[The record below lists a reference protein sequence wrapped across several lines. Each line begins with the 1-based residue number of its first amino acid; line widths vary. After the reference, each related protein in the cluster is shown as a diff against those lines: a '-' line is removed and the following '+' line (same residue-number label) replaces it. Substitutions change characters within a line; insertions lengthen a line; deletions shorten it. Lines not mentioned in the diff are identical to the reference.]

1 MIHPALVKML
11 EKYDLLDSNASF
23 DALREI
29 LQEIVLL
36 GLYDAG
42 FFKHVAF
49 YGGTALRILHNLPR
63 FSEDLDFSL
72 FELNQKFNLKP
83 YEEAIVANLKAFGFD
98 VTIEIK
104 DKNNNSAIA
113 SAFVKGNTI
122 EHLINI
128 NAPKDI
134 TNKIHRDQ
142 VVKIKLEVDT
152 NPPGQFETENMIRLT
167 PRPFS
172 INVFTL
178 PSLYAGKMH
187 AILCRAWGNRPK
199 GRDWYDLVWYIANDV
214 ELDTKHLK
222 ARLSQSCK
230 YLEANDIKI
239 PDELTKENIKNLLL
253 QRIERLD
260 VTKAKK
266 DVQPFIKDIKEI
278 ELWSKEFFIAII
290 ENIKIKQESLSERF
304 TPDGGLDKNG

>member
-1 MIHPALVKML
+1 MTHPALIKML
-11 EKYDLLDSNASF
+11 EKYDLTNSNSSY

-42 FFKHVAF
+42 FFKYAAF

-72 FELNQKFNLKP
+72 LESNSEFNLKP
-83 YEEAIVANLKAFGFD
+83 YEEAIISTLKAFGFD

-104 DKNNNSAIA
+104 EKNNISAIA

-134 TNKIHRDQ
+134 TSKIHRDQ
-142 VVKIKLEVDT
+142 AVKIKLEVDT
-152 NPPGQFETENMIRLT
+152 NPPLEFETANVIRLT

-172 INVFTL
+172 INAFTL

-187 AILCRAWGNRPK
+187 AILCRAWSTRPK
-199 GRDWYDLVWYIANDV
+199 GRDWYDLVWYIANDI
-214 ELDTKHLK
+214 ELDSIHLK
-222 ARLSQSCK
+222 SRLSQSCK
-230 YLEANDIKI
+230 YLEENNIQI
-239 PDELTKENIKNLLL
+239 PSELTKQTIKELLL
-253 QRIERLD
+253 QRIETLD
-260 VTKAKK
+260 IVKAKN
-266 DVQPFIKDIKEI
+266 DVQPFIKDIREI
-278 ELWSKEFFIAII
+278 ELWSKEFFVSVI
-290 ENIKIKQESLSERF
+290 ENIKVR
-304 TPDGGLDKNG
+304 

>member
-1 MIHPALVKML
+1 MTHPALIKML
-11 EKYDLLDSNASF
+11 EKYDLSNSNSSY

-42 FFKHVAF
+42 FFKHAAF

-72 FELNQKFNLKP
+72 LESNSEFNLKP
-83 YEEAIVANLKAFGFD
+83 YEEAIISTLKAFGFD

-104 DKNNNSAIA
+104 EKNNISAIA

-134 TNKIHRDQ
+134 TSKIHRDQ
-142 VVKIKLEVDT
+142 AVKIKLEVDT
-152 NPPGQFETENMIRLT
+152 NPPLEFETANVIRLT

-172 INVFTL
+172 INAFTL

-187 AILCRAWGNRPK
+187 AILCRAWSTRPK
-199 GRDWYDLVWYIANDV
+199 GRDWYDLVWYIANDI
-214 ELDTKHLK
+214 ELDSIHLK
-222 ARLSQSCK
+222 SRLSQSCK
-230 YLEANDIKI
+230 YLEENNIQI
-239 PDELTKENIKNLLL
+239 PSELTKQTIKELLL
-253 QRIERLD
+253 QRIETLD
-260 VTKAKK
+260 IVKAKN
-266 DVQPFIKDIKEI
+266 DIQPFIKDIREI
-278 ELWSKEFFIAII
+278 ELWSKEFFVSVI
-290 ENIKIKQESLSERF
+290 ENIKVR
-304 TPDGGLDKNG
+304 

>member
-1 MIHPALVKML
+1 MTHPALIKML
-11 EKYDLLDSNASF
+11 ERYELTNSNSSY

-42 FFKHVAF
+42 FFKHAAF

-72 FELNQKFNLKP
+72 LKSDPKFNLVP
-83 YEEAIVANLKAFGFD
+83 YQEAIISTLKAFGFD

-104 DKNNNSAIA
+104 EKNNNSAIA

-134 TNKIHRDQ
+134 TNKIHKDKA
-142 VVKIKLEVDT
+142 VKIKLEVDT
-152 NPPGQFETENMIRLT
+152 NPPLQFETANIIRLT

-172 INVFTL
+172 INAFTL

-187 AILCRAWGNRPK
+187 AILCRAWSTRPK

-214 ELDTKHLK
+214 ELDTIHLK

-230 YLEANDIKI
+230 YLEENNIQI
-239 PDELTKENIKNLLL
+239 PNELTKQTIKDLLL
-253 QRIERLD
+253 QRIETLD
-260 VTKAKK
+260 ISKAKN
-266 DVQPFIKDIKEI
+266 DLQPFIKDIREI
-278 ELWSKEFFIAII
+278 ELWSKEFFIAVI
-290 ENIKIKQESLSERF
+290 ENIKVR
-304 TPDGGLDKNG
+304 

>member
-1 MIHPALVKML
+1 MTHPALIKML
-11 EKYDLLDSNASF
+11 EKYDLTNSNSSY

-42 FFKHVAF
+42 FFKHAAF

-72 FELNQKFNLKP
+72 LQSNPEFNLKP
-83 YEEAIVANLKAFGFD
+83 YEEAIISTLKAFGFD

-104 DKNNNSAIA
+104 EKNNSSAIA

-122 EHLINI
+122 EHLLNI

-142 VVKIKLEVDT
+142 AVKIKLEVDT
-152 NPPGQFETENMIRLT
+152 NPPLEFETANVIRLT

-172 INVFTL
+172 INAFAL

-187 AILCRAWGNRPK
+187 AILCRAWSTRPK

-214 ELDTKHLK
+214 ELDSIHLK
-222 ARLSQSCK
+222 SRLSQSCK
-230 YLEANDIKI
+230 YLEENNIQIPNELSKQTIK
-239 PDELTKENIKNLLL
+239 ELLL
-253 QRIERLD
+253 QRIETLD
-260 VTKAKK
+260 IRKAKN
-266 DVQPFIKDIKEI
+266 DVQPFIKDMREI
-278 ELWSKEFFIAII
+278 ELWSKEFFISVI
-290 ENIKIKQESLSERF
+290 ENMKVR
-304 TPDGGLDKNG
+304 

>member
-1 MIHPALVKML
+1 MTHPALIKML
-11 EKYDLLDSNASF
+11 EKYDLSNSNSSF

-42 FFKHVAF
+42 FFKHTAF

-72 FELNQKFNLKP
+72 LKTNPEFNLKP
-83 YEEAIVANLKAFGFD
+83 YEEAIIATLKAFGFE

-104 DKNNNSAIA
+104 EKNSISAIA

-128 NAPKDI
+128 NAPKDM
-134 TNKIHRDQ
+134 TRKIHKDQ
-142 VVKIKLEVDT
+142 AVKIKLEVDT
-152 NPPGQFETENMIRLT
+152 NPPLEFETANIIRLT

-172 INVFTL
+172 INAFTL

-187 AILCRAWGNRPK
+187 AILCRAWSSRPK
-199 GRDWYDLVWYIANDV
+199 GRDWYDLVWYVANDV

-222 ARLSQSCK
+222 ARLTQSCK
-230 YLEANDIKI
+230 YLEENSIEI
-239 PDELTKENIKNLLL
+239 PNELTKRNIKEMLLK
-253 QRIERLD
+253 RIESLD
-260 VTKAKK
+260 VAKAKN
-266 DVQPFIKDIKEI
+266 DVQPFIKDIREI
-278 ELWSKEFFIAII
+278 ELWSKDFFIAVV
-290 ENIKIKQESLSERF
+290 ENIKTK
-304 TPDGGLDKNG
+304 

>member
-1 MIHPALVKML
+1 MTHPALIKML
-11 EKYDLLDSNASF
+11 EKYDLSNSNASF

-42 FFKHVAF
+42 FFKHTAF

-72 FELNQKFNLKP
+72 LESNPKFNLKP
-83 YEEAIVANLKAFGFD
+83 YEEAIISTLKAFGFD
-98 VTIEIK
+98 VSIEIK
-104 DKNNNSAIA
+104 EKNNNSAIA

-128 NAPKDI
+128 NAPKEI

-142 VVKIKLEVDT
+142 AVKIKLEVDT
-152 NPPGQFETENMIRLT
+152 NPPLDFETQNVIRLT

-172 INVFTL
+172 INAFTL

-187 AILCRAWGNRPK
+187 AILCRAWSSRPK

-230 YLEANDIKI
+230 YLEANEINI
-239 PDELTKENIKNLLL
+239 PDVLTKQNIKELLL
-253 QRIERLD
+253 QRIESLD
-260 VTKAKK
+260 VAKAKMMYNR
-266 DVQPFIKDIKEI
+266 
-278 ELWSKEFFIAII
+278 S
-290 ENIKIKQESLSERF
+290 
-304 TPDGGLDKNG
+304 

>member
-1 MIHPALVKML
+1 MTHPALIKML
-11 EKYDLLDSNASF
+11 EKYDLTNSNSSY

-42 FFKHVAF
+42 FFKYAAF

-72 FELNQKFNLKP
+72 LESNSEFNLKP
-83 YEEAIVANLKAFGFD
+83 YEEAIISTLKAFGFD

-104 DKNNNSAIA
+104 EKNNISAIA

-134 TNKIHRDQ
+134 TSKIHRDQ
-142 VVKIKLEVDT
+142 AVKIKLEVDT
-152 NPPGQFETENMIRLT
+152 NPPLEFETANVIRLT

-172 INVFTL
+172 INAFTL

-187 AILCRAWGNRPK
+187 AILCRAWSTRPK
-199 GRDWYDLVWYIANDV
+199 GRDWYDLVWYIANDI
-214 ELDTKHLK
+214 ELDSIHLK
-222 ARLSQSCK
+222 SRLSQSCK
-230 YLEANDIKI
+230 YLEENNIQI
-239 PDELTKENIKNLLL
+239 PSELTKQTIKELLL
-253 QRIERLD
+253 QRIETLD
-260 VTKAKK
+260 IVKAKN
-266 DVQPFIKDIKEI
+266 DIQPFIKDIREI
-278 ELWSKEFFIAII
+278 ELWSKEFFVSVI
-290 ENIKIKQESLSERF
+290 ENIKVR
-304 TPDGGLDKNG
+304 

>member
-1 MIHPALVKML
+1 MTHPALIKML
-11 EKYDLLDSNASF
+11 EKYDLSNSNSSY

-42 FFKHVAF
+42 FFKHAAF

-72 FELNQKFNLKP
+72 LEQNQNFNLLP
-83 YEEAIVANLKAFGFD
+83 YEEAIINTLKAFGFD

-104 DKNNNSAIA
+104 EKNNNSAIA

-134 TNKIHRDQ
+134 TDKIHRNQ
-142 VVKIKLEVDT
+142 AVKIKLEVDT
-152 NPPGQFETENMIRLT
+152 NPPLEFETQNIIRLT

-172 INVFTL
+172 ITAMTL

-187 AILCRAWGNRPK
+187 AILCRAWSSRPK
-199 GRDWYDLVWYIANDV
+199 GRDWYDLVWYIANSV
-214 ELDTKHLK
+214 ELDAKHLK

-230 YLEANDIKI
+230 YLEENDIKI
-239 PDELTKENIKNLLL
+239 PKELSKQNIKELLL
-253 QRIERLD
+253 QRIETLD
-260 VTKAKK
+260 VAKAKS
-266 DVQPFIKDIKEI
+266 DVQPFIKDIREI

-290 ENIKIKQESLSERF
+290 ENIKVK
-304 TPDGGLDKNG
+304 

>member
-1 MIHPALVKML
+1 MTHPALLKML
-11 EKYDLLDSNASF
+11 EKYDLSNSDSSY

-42 FFKHVAF
+42 FFKHAAF
-49 YGGTALRILHNLPR
+49 YGGTALRILHSLPR

-72 FELNQKFNLKP
+72 LESNSEFNLVP
-83 YEEAIVANLKAFGFD
+83 YEESIISTLKAFGFD

-104 DKNNNSAIA
+104 EKNNSSAIA

-142 VVKIKLEVDT
+142 AVKIKLEVDT
-152 NPPGQFETENMIRLT
+152 NPPLDFETANIIRLT

-172 INVFTL
+172 INTFTL

-187 AILCRAWGNRPK
+187 AILCRAWSTRPK
-199 GRDWYDLVWYIANDV
+199 GRDWYDLVWYIANNV
-214 ELDTKHLK
+214 ELDIVHLK

-230 YLEANDIKI
+230 YLEENNIQI
-239 PDELTKENIKNLLL
+239 PSKLTKQTIKELIL
-253 QRIERLD
+253 QRIETLD
-260 VTKAKK
+260 VAKAKN
-266 DVQPFIKDIKEI
+266 DVQPFIKDMREI
-278 ELWSKEFFIAII
+278 ELWSKEFFVAVI
-290 ENIKIKQESLSERF
+290 ENIKVR
-304 TPDGGLDKNG
+304 

>member
-1 MIHPALVKML
+1 MTHPALIKML
-11 EKYDLLDSNASF
+11 EKYDLSDPNASF

-42 FFKHVAF
+42 FFKHAAF

-72 FELNQKFNLKP
+72 LESNLKFNLKP
-83 YEEAIVANLKAFGFD
+83 YEDAIISSLKAFGFD

-104 DKNNNSAIA
+104 EKNNSSAIA

-142 VVKIKLEVDT
+142 AVKIKLEVDT
-152 NPPGQFETENMIRLT
+152 NPPLEFETQNVIRLT

-172 INVFTL
+172 INAFTL

-187 AILCRAWGNRPK
+187 AILCRAWSSRPK

-230 YLEANDIKI
+230 YLEANEINI
-239 PDELTKENIKNLLL
+239 PDELTKQNIKELLL
-253 QRIERLD
+253 QRIESLD
-260 VTKAKK
+260 VGKAKN
-266 DVQPFIKDIKEI
+266 DVQPFIKDMREI
-278 ELWSKEFFIAII
+278 ELWSKEFFMAVV
-290 ENIKIKQESLSERF
+290 ENIKIKGE
-304 TPDGGLDKNG
+304 

>member
-1 MIHPALVKML
+1 MNHPALIKML
-11 EKYDLLDSNASF
+11 EKYDLSNSNSSY

-42 FFKHVAF
+42 FFKHAAF

-72 FELNQKFNLKP
+72 LESNSEFNLKP
-83 YEEAIVANLKAFGFD
+83 YEEAIISTLRAFGFD

-104 DKNNNSAIA
+104 EKNNISAIA

-134 TNKIHRDQ
+134 TSKIHRDQ
-142 VVKIKLEVDT
+142 AVKIKLEVDT
-152 NPPGQFETENMIRLT
+152 NPPLEFETANVIRLT

-172 INVFTL
+172 INAFTL

-187 AILCRAWGNRPK
+187 AILCRAWSTRPK
-199 GRDWYDLVWYIANDV
+199 GRDWYDLVWYIANDI
-214 ELDTKHLK
+214 ELDSIHLK
-222 ARLSQSCK
+222 SRLSQSCK
-230 YLEANDIKI
+230 YLEENNIQI
-239 PDELTKENIKNLLL
+239 PSELTKQTIKELLL
-253 QRIERLD
+253 QRIETLD
-260 VTKAKK
+260 IVKAKN
-266 DVQPFIKDIKEI
+266 DVQPFIKDIREI
-278 ELWSKEFFIAII
+278 ELWSKEFFVSVI
-290 ENIKIKQESLSERF
+290 ENIKVR
-304 TPDGGLDKNG
+304 

>member
-1 MIHPALVKML
+1 MTHPALIKML
-11 EKYDLLDSNASF
+11 EKYDLTNSNSSY

-42 FFKHVAF
+42 FFKYAAF

-72 FELNQKFNLKP
+72 LESNSEFNLKP
-83 YEEAIVANLKAFGFD
+83 YEEAIISTLKAFGFD

-104 DKNNNSAIA
+104 EKNNISAIA

-134 TNKIHRDQ
+134 TSKIHRDQ
-142 VVKIKLEVDT
+142 AVKIKLEVDT
-152 NPPGQFETENMIRLT
+152 NPPLEFETANVIRLT

-172 INVFTL
+172 INAFTL

-187 AILCRAWGNRPK
+187 AILCRAWSTRPK

-214 ELDTKHLK
+214 ELDSIHLK
-222 ARLSQSCK
+222 SRLSQSCK
-230 YLEANDIKI
+230 YLEENNIQIPSELSKQTIK
-239 PDELTKENIKNLLL
+239 ELLL
-253 QRIERLD
+253 QRIETLD
-260 VTKAKK
+260 IVKAKN
-266 DVQPFIKDIKEI
+266 DVQPFIKDIREI
-278 ELWSKEFFIAII
+278 ELWSKEFFVSVI
-290 ENIKIKQESLSERF
+290 ENIKVR
-304 TPDGGLDKNG
+304 

>member
-1 MIHPALVKML
+1 MTHPALVKML
-11 EKYDLLDSNASF
+11 EKYDLSNSNSSF

-42 FFKHVAF
+42 FFKHAAF

-72 FELNQKFNLKP
+72 LESNPKFNLKP
-83 YEEAIVANLKAFGFD
+83 YEEAIISTLKAFGFD

-104 DKNNNSAIA
+104 EKNNSSAIA

-142 VVKIKLEVDT
+142 AVKIKLEVDT
-152 NPPGQFETENMIRLT
+152 NPPLDFETENIIRLT

-172 INVFTL
+172 INAFTL

-187 AILCRAWGNRPK
+187 AILCRAWSSRPK
-199 GRDWYDLVWYIANDV
+199 GRDWYDLVWYIANDM

-230 YLEANDIKI
+230 YLEANEINI
-239 PDELTKENIKNLLL
+239 PDELTKQNIKELLL
-253 QRIERLD
+253 QRIESLD
-260 VTKAKK
+260 VAKAKN
-266 DVQPFIKDIKEI
+266 DIQPFIKDIREI
-278 ELWSKEFFIAII
+278 ELWSKEFFMAVV
-290 ENIKIKQESLSERF
+290 ENIKIKE
-304 TPDGGLDKNG
+304 D

>member
-1 MIHPALVKML
+1 MTHPALLKML
-11 EKYDLLDSNASF
+11 EKYDLTNSNSSY

-36 GLYDAG
+36 GLYNAG
-42 FFKHVAF
+42 FFKHAAF

-72 FELNQKFNLKP
+72 LENNPEFNLVP
-83 YEEAIVANLKAFGFD
+83 YEEAIISTLKAFGFD

-104 DKNNNSAIA
+104 EKNNISAIA

-134 TNKIHRDQ
+134 TSKIHRDQ
-142 VVKIKLEVDT
+142 AVKIKLEVDT
-152 NPPGQFETENMIRLT
+152 NPPLEFETANVIRLT

-172 INVFTL
+172 INAFTL

-187 AILCRAWGNRPK
+187 AILCRAWSTRPK

-214 ELDTKHLK
+214 ELDSIHLK
-222 ARLSQSCK
+222 SRLSQSCK
-230 YLEANDIKI
+230 YLEENNIQIPSELSKQTIK
-239 PDELTKENIKNLLL
+239 ELLL
-253 QRIERLD
+253 QRIETLD
-260 VTKAKK
+260 VEKAKN
-266 DVQPFIKDIKEI
+266 DVQPFIKDIREI
-278 ELWSKEFFIAII
+278 ELWSKEFFVAVI
-290 ENIKIKQESLSERF
+290 ENIKVR
-304 TPDGGLDKNG
+304 

>member
-1 MIHPALVKML
+1 MTHPALIKML
-11 EKYDLLDSNASF
+11 EKYDITNSNASF

-29 LQEIVLL
+29 LQEIILL

-42 FFKHVAF
+42 FFKYAAF

-72 FELNQKFNLKP
+72 LKVNPEFNLVPFK
-83 YEEAIVANLKAFGFD
+83 ESIIQTLKAFGFD

-104 DKNNNSAIA
+104 EKNNSSAIA

-134 TNKIHRDQ
+134 TSKIHRDQ
-142 VVKIKLEVDT
+142 AVKIKLEVDT
-152 NPPGQFETENMIRLT
+152 NPPLDFEIANIIRLT

-172 INVFTL
+172 INAFTL
-178 PSLYAGKMH
+178 SSLYAGKMH
-187 AILCRAWGNRPK
+187 AILCRAWSTRPK
-199 GRDWYDLVWYIANDV
+199 GRDWYDLIWYIANDV

-230 YLEANDIKI
+230 YLEKNSIEI
-239 PDELTKENIKNLLL
+239 PEKLTKQNIKKLLL
-253 QRIERLD
+253 QRIEILD
-260 VTKAKK
+260 IEKAKN
-266 DVQPFIKDIKEI
+266 DVKPFITNIKEI
-278 ELWSKEFFIAII
+278 ELWSKEFFMAVIDD
-290 ENIKIKQESLSERF
+290 IKINIS
-304 TPDGGLDKNG
+304 

>member
-1 MIHPALVKML
+1 MTHPALIKML
-11 EKYDLLDSNASF
+11 EKYDLTNSNSSY

-42 FFKHVAF
+42 FFKYAAF

-72 FELNQKFNLKP
+72 LESNSEFNLKP
-83 YEEAIVANLKAFGFD
+83 YEEAIISTLKAFGFD

-104 DKNNNSAIA
+104 EKNNISAIA

-134 TNKIHRDQ
+134 TSKIHRDQ
-142 VVKIKLEVDT
+142 AVKIKLEVDT
-152 NPPGQFETENMIRLT
+152 NPPLEFETANVIRLT

-172 INVFTL
+172 INAFTL

-187 AILCRAWGNRPK
+187 AILCRAWSTRPK
-199 GRDWYDLVWYIANDV
+199 GRDWYDLIWYIANDV
-214 ELDTKHLK
+214 ELDSIHLK
-222 ARLSQSCK
+222 SRLSQSCK
-230 YLEANDIKI
+230 YLEENNIQI
-239 PDELTKENIKNLLL
+239 PSELTKQTIKELLL
-253 QRIERLD
+253 QRIETLD
-260 VTKAKK
+260 IVKAKN
-266 DVQPFIKDIKEI
+266 DVQPFIKDIREI
-278 ELWSKEFFIAII
+278 ELWSKEFFVSVI
-290 ENIKIKQESLSERF
+290 ENIKVR
-304 TPDGGLDKNG
+304 

>member
-1 MIHPALVKML
+1 MTHPALIKML
-11 EKYDLLDSNASF
+11 EKYDLSSSNSSY

-42 FFKHVAF
+42 FFKHAAF

-72 FELNQKFNLKP
+72 LEQNPNFNLLP
-83 YEEAIVANLKAFGFD
+83 YEEAIIDTLKVFGFD

-104 DKNNNSAIA
+104 EKNNSSAIA

-134 TNKIHRDQ
+134 TDKIHRDQ
-142 VVKIKLEVDT
+142 AVKIKLEVDT
-152 NPPGQFETENMIRLT
+152 NPPLEFETQNIIRLT

-172 INVFTL
+172 ITAMTL
-178 PSLYAGKMH
+178 PSLYAGKIH
-187 AILCRAWGNRPK
+187 AILCRAWSTRPK

-214 ELDTKHLK
+214 ELDVKHLK
-222 ARLSQSCK
+222 SRLSQSCK
-230 YLEANDIKI
+230 YLEENDIKI
-239 PDELTKENIKNLLL
+239 PNELTKQNIKELLL
-253 QRIERLD
+253 QRIETLD
-260 VTKAKK
+260 VAKAKS
-266 DVQPFIKDIKEI
+266 DVQPFIKDIREI
-278 ELWSKEFFIAII
+278 ELWSKEFFIAIV
-290 ENIKIKQESLSERF
+290 ENIK
-304 TPDGGLDKNG
+304 

>member
-1 MIHPALVKML
+1 MTHPALLKML
-11 EKYDLLDSNASF
+11 EKYDLTNSNSSY

-42 FFKHVAF
+42 FFKHAAF

-72 FELNQKFNLKP
+72 LEVNPDFDLKP
-83 YEEAIVANLKAFGFD
+83 FQEAIIDTLKSFGFD
-98 VTIEIK
+98 ITIEIK
-104 DKNNNSAIA
+104 DKSSNSAIT

-122 EHLINI
+122 EHLLNI

-134 TNKIHRDQ
+134 TNKIHKDQ
-142 VVKIKLEVDT
+142 TVKIKLEVDT
-152 NPPGQFETENMIRLT
+152 NPPLNFQTQNIIRLT

-172 INVFTL
+172 INAFML

-187 AILCRAWGNRPK
+187 AILCRSWSTRPK
-199 GRDWYDLVWYIANDV
+199 GRDWYDLIWYIANSV
-214 ELDTKHLK
+214 ELDSIHLK

-230 YLEANDIKI
+230 YLESNEIKI
-239 PDELTKENIKNLLL
+239 PENLTKKNIKELLL
-253 QRIERLD
+253 ERLKTLD
-260 VTKAKK
+260 VDKAKN
-266 DVQPFIKDIKEI
+266 DVQPFIKDMREI
-278 ELWSKEFFIAII
+278 ELWSKEFFETVI
-290 ENIKIKQESLSERF
+290 ENIKVK
-304 TPDGGLDKNG
+304 

>member
-1 MIHPALVKML
+1 MTHPALIKML
-11 EKYDLLDSNASF
+11 EKYDLSDSNTSF

-42 FFKHVAF
+42 FFKHATF

-72 FELNQKFNLKP
+72 LETNAEFNLKP
-83 YEEAIVANLKAFGFD
+83 YEDAIIATLKAFGFD

-104 DKNNNSAIA
+104 EKNNSSAIA

-142 VVKIKLEVDT
+142 AVKIKLEVDT
-152 NPPGQFETENMIRLT
+152 NPPLEFETANVIRLT

-172 INVFTL
+172 INAFTL
-178 PSLYAGKMH
+178 GSLYAGKMH
-187 AILCRAWGNRPK
+187 AILCRAWSSRPK

-214 ELDTKHLK
+214 ELDAKHLK
-222 ARLSQSCK
+222 ARLTQSCK
-230 YLEANDIKI
+230 YLEANEINI
-239 PDELTKENIKNLLL
+239 PDELTKQNIKELLL
-253 QRIERLD
+253 QRIENLD
-260 VTKAKK
+260 VAKAKN
-266 DVQPFIKDIKEI
+266 DVQPFIKDIREI
-278 ELWSKEFFIAII
+278 ELWSKEFFMAVV
-290 ENIKIKQESLSERF
+290 ENIKIKGE
-304 TPDGGLDKNG
+304 

>member
-1 MIHPALVKML
+1 MTHPALIKML
-11 EKYDLLDSNASF
+11 EKYDLSNSNSSY

-42 FFKHVAF
+42 FFKHAAF

-72 FELNQKFNLKP
+72 LESNRDFNLKP
-83 YEEAIVANLKAFGFD
+83 YEETIISTLKAFGFD

-104 DKNNNSAIA
+104 EKSNSSAIA

-142 VVKIKLEVDT
+142 AVRIKLEVDT
-152 NPPGQFETENMIRLT
+152 NPPLEFETANVIRLT
-167 PRPFS
+167 PRPFL
-172 INVFTL
+172 INAFTL

-187 AILCRAWGNRPK
+187 AILCRAWSTRPK
-199 GRDWYDLVWYIANDV
+199 GRDWYDLVWYIANEV
-214 ELDTKHLK
+214 ELDSIHLK
-222 ARLSQSCK
+222 SRLSQSCK
-230 YLEANDIKI
+230 YLEENNIQI
-239 PDELTKENIKNLLL
+239 PSELSKETIKNLLL
-253 QRIERLD
+253 QRIDSLD
-260 VTKAKK
+260 VEKAKN
-266 DVQPFIKDIKEI
+266 DVQPFIKDMREI
-278 ELWSKEFFIAII
+278 ELWSKEFFISVI
-290 ENIKIKQESLSERF
+290 ENIKVR
-304 TPDGGLDKNG
+304 

>member
-1 MIHPALVKML
+1 MTHPALIKML
-11 EKYDLLDSNASF
+11 EKYDLTNSNSSY

-42 FFKHVAF
+42 FFKYAAF

-72 FELNQKFNLKP
+72 LQSNLAFNLKP
-83 YEEAIVANLKAFGFD
+83 YEEAIISSLKSFGFD

-104 DKNNNSAIA
+104 EKSNSSEIA

-122 EHLINI
+122 EHLLNI

-142 VVKIKLEVDT
+142 AVKIKLEVDT
-152 NPPGQFETENMIRLT
+152 NPPLEFETANVVRLT

-172 INVFTL
+172 INAFTL

-187 AILCRAWGNRPK
+187 AILCRAWSTRPK

-214 ELDTKHLK
+214 ELDSIHLK
-222 ARLSQSCK
+222 SRLSQSCK
-230 YLEANDIKI
+230 YL
-239 PDELTKENIKNLLL
+239 KENNIQIPSELSKETIKNLLL
-253 QRIERLD
+253 QRIESLD
-260 VTKAKK
+260 VEKAKN
-266 DVQPFIKDIKEI
+266 DVQPFIKDMREI
-278 ELWSKEFFIAII
+278 ELWSKEFFVAVI
-290 ENIKIKQESLSERF
+290 ENMKVR
-304 TPDGGLDKNG
+304 

>member
-1 MIHPALVKML
+1 MTHPALIKML
-11 EKYDLLDSNASF
+11 EKYDLTNSNSSY

-42 FFKHVAF
+42 FFKHAAF

-72 FELNQKFNLKP
+72 LESNSEFNLKP
-83 YEEAIVANLKAFGFD
+83 YEEAIISTLKAFGFD

-104 DKNNNSAIA
+104 EKNNNSAIA

-122 EHLINI
+122 EHLLNI

-142 VVKIKLEVDT
+142 AVKIKLEVDT
-152 NPPGQFETENMIRLT
+152 NPPLEFETENVIRLT

-172 INVFTL
+172 INAFTL

-187 AILCRAWGNRPK
+187 AILCRAWSTRPK

-214 ELDTKHLK
+214 ELDSIHLK
-222 ARLSQSCK
+222 SRLSQSCK
-230 YLEANDIKI
+230 YLEENNIEI
-239 PDELTKENIKNLLL
+239 PSELSKETIKNLLL
-253 QRIERLD
+253 QRIESLD
-260 VTKAKK
+260 VEKAKN
-266 DVQPFIKDIKEI
+266 DIQPFIKDMREI
-278 ELWSKEFFIAII
+278 ELWSKEFFLSVI
-290 ENIKIKQESLSERF
+290 ENIKVR
-304 TPDGGLDKNG
+304 

>member
-1 MIHPALVKML
+1 MTHPALIKML
-11 EKYDLLDSNASF
+11 EIYDLRDSNANF

-42 FFKHVAF
+42 FFKHAAF

-72 FELNQKFNLKP
+72 IESNRDFNLKP
-83 YEEAIVANLKAFGFD
+83 YEEAIISTLKAFGFD

-104 DKNNNSAIA
+104 EKNNSSAIA

-134 TNKIHRDQ
+134 TNKIHRGQ
-142 VVKIKLEVDT
+142 AVKIKLEVDT
-152 NPPGQFETENMIRLT
+152 NPPLEFETKNVIRLT

-172 INVFTL
+172 INAFTL

-187 AILCRAWGNRPK
+187 AILCRAWSSRPK
-199 GRDWYDLVWYIANDV
+199 GRDWYDLVWYIANDI

-222 ARLSQSCK
+222 ARLTQSCK
-230 YLEANDIKI
+230 YLEANEINI
-239 PDELTKENIKNLLL
+239 PDELTKQNIKELLL
-253 QRIERLD
+253 QRIESLD
-260 VTKAKK
+260 VGKAKN
-266 DVQPFIKDIKEI
+266 DVQPFIKDMREI
-278 ELWSKEFFIAII
+278 DLWSKEFFMAVV
-290 ENIKIKQESLSERF
+290 ENIKIKE
-304 TPDGGLDKNG
+304 D

>member
-1 MIHPALVKML
+1 MTHPALIKML
-11 EKYDLLDSNASF
+11 EKYDLSNSNSSY

-42 FFKHVAF
+42 FFKHAAF

-72 FELNQKFNLKP
+72 LESNRDFNFKP
-83 YEEAIVANLKAFGFD
+83 YEEAIISTLKAFGFD

-104 DKNNNSAIA
+104 EKNNSSAIA

-134 TNKIHRDQ
+134 TSKIHRDQ
-142 VVKIKLEVDT
+142 AVKIKLEVDT
-152 NPPGQFETENMIRLT
+152 NPPLEFETANVIRLT

-172 INVFTL
+172 INAFSL

-187 AILCRAWGNRPK
+187 AILCRAWSTRPK
-199 GRDWYDLVWYIANDV
+199 GRDWYDLVWYIANDF
-214 ELDTKHLK
+214 ELDSKHLK
-222 ARLSQSCK
+222 SRLSQSCK
-230 YLEANDIKI
+230 YLEENNIQI
-239 PDELTKENIKNLLL
+239 PTKLTKQTIKDLLL
-253 QRIERLD
+253 QRIESLD
-260 VTKAKK
+260 VEKAKN
-266 DVQPFIKDIKEI
+266 DVQPFIKDMREI
-278 ELWSKEFFIAII
+278 ELWSKEFFVAVI
-290 ENIKIKQESLSERF
+290 ENMKVR
-304 TPDGGLDKNG
+304 